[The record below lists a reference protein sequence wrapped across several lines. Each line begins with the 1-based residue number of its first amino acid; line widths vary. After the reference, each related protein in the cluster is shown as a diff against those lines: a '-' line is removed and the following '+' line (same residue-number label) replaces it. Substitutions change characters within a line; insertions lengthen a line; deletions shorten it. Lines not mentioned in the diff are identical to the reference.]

1 MQTNNRAQGRPFS
14 ETASTWGIR
23 TYTHRT
29 ERYGDR
35 TMLMVAIITWGGDFV
50 LQQVASREEVVRLKK
65 ALNNGSGPKRDRDF
79 VFHEG
84 NLLCPVTL
92 DRTHRQ
98 LSKDEVIE
106 FLRGEAWPKLVE
118 EGRIKMKNG
127 KPILIRE
134 DTEQPQSGGVTVTQA
149 LRDAFG

>member
-1 MQTNNRAQGRPFS
+1 
-14 ETASTWGIR
+14 
-23 TYTHRT
+23 
-29 ERYGDR
+29 
-35 TMLMVAIITWGGDFV
+35 MLMVAIITWGRDFE
-50 LQQVASREEVVRLKK
+50 LHPVASREEVVRLKK
-65 ALNNGSGPKRDRDF
+65 ALTNGSGPKRDRDF

-98 LSKDEVIE
+98 LSEDEVIE

-134 DTEQPQSGGVTVTQA
+134 DTEQPQTGGVTITKA
-149 LRDAFG
+149 LRDAFEGSRTSD